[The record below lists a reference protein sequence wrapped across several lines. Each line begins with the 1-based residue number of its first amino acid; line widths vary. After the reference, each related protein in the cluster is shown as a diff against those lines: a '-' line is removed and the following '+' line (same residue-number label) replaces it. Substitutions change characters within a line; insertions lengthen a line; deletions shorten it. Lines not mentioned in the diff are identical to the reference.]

1 MKIHAIP
8 RGWQQNSNSMLD
20 DLEPLDLMV
29 ENYVK
34 LYESRQNL
42 SLLHQIFSQIF
53 IQIAMILEQNDLDRN
68 SIVIGKSK
76 REQTG

>member
-8 RGWQQNSNSMLD
+8 RGWQQNSNSMLG

-53 IQIAMILEQNDLDRN
+53 IQIAMILEQNDLDGN